1 MNDLLPC
8 PFCGGDASF
17 YKHAD
22 DCYFIILEK
31 LKRASGDDALA
42 VALDLRAAWNL
53 RAESGRQSG
62 GDAKKKRFDRLQDI
76 LAEYYKGCSNTL
88 GEGPENCPECVC
100 AFVKAVQRYAD
111 RQSGDAEDAARYRW
125 LRAQEE
131 TDGIA
136 VVMKN
141 KHIDESL
148 SGAENIDRFID
159 AARAQRAAEG
169 DA

>member
-42 VALDLRAAWNL
+42 VALDLRAAWNR

-125 LRAQEE
+125 LRDFARSQ
-131 TDGIA
+131 DIRWPLMG
-136 VVMKN
+136 KP
-141 KHIDESL
+141 HQIDAAIDAARES
-148 SGAENIDRFID
+148 
-159 AARAQRAAEG
+159 AARAQRAEG
-169 DA
+169 DK

>member
-111 RQSGDAEDAARYRW
+111 RQSSDAEDAARYRW
-125 LRAQEE
+125 LR
-131 TDGIA
+131 DIA
-136 VVMKN
+136 RSQDIRWPLMGKP
-141 KHIDESL
+141 HQID
-148 SGAENIDRFID
+148 AAID
-159 AARAQRAAEG
+159 AARESAAPAQRAEG
-169 DA
+169 DK